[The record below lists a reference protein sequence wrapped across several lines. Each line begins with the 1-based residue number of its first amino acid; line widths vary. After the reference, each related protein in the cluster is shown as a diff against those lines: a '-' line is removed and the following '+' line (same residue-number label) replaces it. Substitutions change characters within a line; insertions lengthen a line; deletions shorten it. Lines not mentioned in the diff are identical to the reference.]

1 MHNDIINCLLDNGA
15 DVNKLNDDGLSPLS
29 VCFLFLY
36 PASSFKSVADAVTS
50 FSESPPVEKDVK
62 RNVSKKD
69 KKKKE
74 GLNVKVEKSD
84 AIRIKEL
91 KKKVEKAKSP
101 ISDASST
108 TSKNEESARCSPE
121 DRRLGTL
128 CIRRVDKTAPE
139 ALLTLN
145 AIPDPVFNDAN
156 EMVDINKSD
165 QSETGISD
173 FDSHRILLNL
183 PISVPNEQ
191 IVKYAEILSG
201 NDMVVDRI
209 WSTDIL
215 SEGTVRCLA
224 VEKFK

>member
-1 MHNDIINCLLDNGA
+1 MHHDIINCLLDNGA
-15 DVNKLNDDGLSPLS
+15 DVNKLNDDGLSALS

-36 PASSFKSVADAVTS
+36 PPSLFKSVTDAVKIS
-50 FSESPPVEKDVK
+50 SETPPPEEKDMK
-62 RNVSKKD
+62 RNVSGKGQ
-69 KKKKE
+69 KKKKSV
-74 GLNVKVEKSD
+74 NVKMEKSD

-91 KKKVEKAKSP
+91 KKEVEKAKP
-101 ISDASST
+101 TVSDASSMI
-108 TSKNEESARCSPE
+108 SKSEESARCSPE
-121 DRRLGTL
+121 DRKLGTL
-128 CIRRVDKTAPE
+128 CVRRVDRTDPE

-145 AIPDPVFNDAN
+145 VIPDPVFNDAN
-156 EMVDINKSD
+156 EMVDIKSD
-165 QSETGISD
+165 QSESGISD

-209 WSTDIL
+209 RSAEIL

-224 VEKFK
+224 VEKYK

>member
-15 DVNKLNDDGLSPLS
+15 DVNKLNDDGLSALS

-36 PASSFKSVADAVTS
+36 PPSSFKSVADAVTS
-50 FSESPPVEKDVK
+50 IKESPPEEKAVK

-69 KKKKE
+69 KKKKK
-74 GLNVKVEKSD
+74 GLNVKVEKSN
-84 AIRIKEL
+84 AIRIKGL
-91 KKKVEKAKSP
+91 KKEVEKAKSP
-101 ISDASST
+101 ISDASSM

-145 AIPDPVFNDAN
+145 AIPDPVFNNAN
-156 EMVDINKSD
+156 EMVDIKSD
-165 QSETGISD
+165 QSETGISA

-209 WSTDIL
+209 RSTDIL